1 VKQPNK
7 ICKQCGKAFY
17 QPPCLSRIKYCSKE
31 CYYIA
36 KKGLKQSANWKENI
50 SKGVKKNLPSTAWK
64 KGQHFNPKTE
74 FKKGENLK
82 EKHPNWTGGE
92 YAYRR
97 IFKRDGGNSSFCS
110 KCGEKDKRIVIHHVD
125 WNRKNNE
132 FENLVA
138 VCDKC
143 HRNIHRKNDPN
154 KICKYCGKIFESYKK
169 KQRFCSISCGL
180 RNRGKNNKW

>member
-64 KGQHFNPKTE
+64 KDSILIQKL
-74 FKKGENLK
+74 NLK
-82 EKHPNWTGGE
+82 
-92 YAYRR
+92 R
-97 IFKRDGGNSSFCS
+97 
-110 KCGEKDKRIVIHHVD
+110 
-125 WNRKNNE
+125 
-132 FENLVA
+132 
-138 VCDKC
+138 
-143 HRNIHRKNDPN
+143 
-154 KICKYCGKIFESYKK
+154 
-169 KQRFCSISCGL
+169 
-180 RNRGKNNKW
+180 